1 MRDEFA
7 VGFLIALTV
16 LMVIVIAIMAMF
28 WRNFTDKVHYIC
40 RNMDCAD
47 SYNEYRYWRRE
58 LRCHYLTLIPFVGER
73 NVKHVY
79 HFFYKGRRAEKE
91 EMRKDGLKPILLP
104 SVLGICVC
112 VICVCGMTWAWFSTS
127 ISGGTNTIKAAH
139 YEISVEV
146 RNGSNELVSVDD
158 DGDYKLAPGNYTVDL
173 TAQGDAS
180 TGYCRIQVGNTEPGQ
195 HTEQI
200 YTESSASVSEG
211 RKSSIAFKVEI
222 SGTEAAVSFIPVWGT
237 YSGENVIREN
247 KIVKIENGN
256 IVEDQA
262 DNNQEIQ
269 DGNTQEVQDGNTE
282 QPSSQN

>member
-91 EMRKDGLKPILLP
+91 EMRKDGLMPILLP
-104 SVLGICVC
+104 SVLSICVC

-127 ISGGTNTIKAAH
+127 INGGTNTIKAAH
-139 YEISVEV
+139 YELLVEV
-146 RNGSNELVSVDD
+146 RKESNELVVADD
-158 DGDYKLAPGNYTVDL
+158 ANGVYTLAPGDYTVDL

-180 TGYCRIQVGNTEPGQ
+180 TGYCKITVDNTEQ

-200 YTESSASVSEG
+200 YTVASEERKTTLGFSVTVSG
-211 RKSSIAFKVEI
+211 DKVATI
-222 SGTEAAVSFIPVWGT
+222 SFVPVWGT
-237 YSGENVIREN
+237 YSGEAVEIKEGVIVTVLDGNV
-247 KIVKIENGN
+247 
-256 IVEDQA
+256 
-262 DNNQEIQ
+262 EIQ
-269 DGNTQEVQDGNTE
+269 DGNTQEAQGDNTE